1 MKIFRKNKPADT
13 PAEPAGTAPPDGAQ
27 GELALADPTPAP
39 RRPWPLRHKRIT
51 ALLAL
56 LAVGA
61 AAALALR
68 RFLPA
73 LTEAEQTRAQ
83 AETALETA
91 QTQLE
96 NAQTQLETAYDN
108 YDTEKNSTTL
118 TTSYQNVEDAATRL
132 EEAGRTSEELTTLQ
146 ETLEACTLTATM
158 SGAIGF
164 SARPSAAAI
173 LVAVGFSMAI
183 GVFFGYYPANK
194 AARLDPIEALRYE

>member
-1 MKIFRKNKPADT
+1 MKIFRRNKPADK
-13 PAEPAGTAPPDGAQ
+13 PAEPADTAPPDGAQ
-27 GELALADPTPAP
+27 GELAQADPTPAP

-73 LTEAEQTRAQ
+73 RAEAEQPRTQ

-96 NAQTQLETAYDN
+96 NAQTQLEAAYDN

-118 TTSYQNVEDAATRL
+118 TTSYQNVEDAGGSRL
-132 EEAGRTSEELTTLQ
+132 HLGGADHPAGNEGKRQ
-146 ETLEACTLTATM
+146 KIC
-158 SGAIGF
+158 
-164 SARPSAAAI
+164 PSAAAGG
-173 LVAVGFSMAI
+173 LLFCGRVWYTVGW
-183 GVFFGYYPANK
+183 K
-194 AARLDPIEALRYE
+194 